1 MQLSGEIST
10 HPGFDGRRASRADVV
25 LGAGL
30 RQRGAHSV
38 TVQIVDLSTDGFRAA
53 THLQLFPDSD
63 IWLKLPGIESLHARV
78 VWMRGHLLGAQFVRP
93 LHPAVLA
100 MVVGAAGGR

>member
-1 MQLSGEIST
+1 MNMTAQLATFEE
-10 HPGFDGRRASRADVV
+10 DGRRAERKEVL

-38 TVQIVDLSTDGFRAA
+38 TVQVIDLSVTGFRAA
-53 THLQLFPDSD
+53 THLQLFEGQD
-63 IWLKLPGIESLHARV
+63 IWVKLPGLESIHSRV
-78 VWMRGHLLGAQFVRP
+78 VWMKGHMIGAEFARP

-100 MVVGAAGGR
+100 MVARNTPGG